1 MFDQNDLVFVR
12 QSEEFCARG
21 LKMWKPVNFFIFMY
35 FLLDGRGVQFSY
47 IYEIHDIYGIFNDE
61 RILGVLLLLGGWE
74 PLNIFAES
82 WKKKGRNFEYF
93 EYIRNV
99 YT

>member
-1 MFDQNDLVFVR
+1 
-12 QSEEFCARG
+12 
-21 LKMWKPVNFFIFMY
+21 MY

-61 RILGVLLLLGGWE
+61 RILGYCCCCWVAAIKYIHRKL
-74 PLNIFAES
+74 
-82 WKKKGRNFEYF
+82 KKKGRNFEYF
-93 EYIRNV
+93 LVVLMVRNV